1 MSDEADAATADQAET
16 PPPFGDGQALDRL
29 LPGPGVHV
37 ARGLVYAI
45 VLLGVSAVAW
55 AAFTPLDVVVNA
67 RGRLMVRDEPIRVTP
82 PEPGLATEV
91 PVRVGDHVEEG
102 DLLVRLDSFKY
113 GSELGQAQAEMV
125 GLLAEIDRHTRG
137 AREIREGKQFIQ
149 QQMETTD
156 RAVAIEAAK
165 LETLRQAT
173 AEGLAPRMDLQTQE
187 RALIDVRG
195 RSAQLRGELA
205 ARETEATE
213 RDRQA
218 VEGRAKADGLAAKLR
233 QLTGFE
239 HRMSLVSPVAGVVT
253 QLAVLHPGSVVGTG
267 DAAVVLAPDN
277 KPLLAAIQIPNVSM
291 RRLHPGLP
299 VRLRFDAYPYQDF
312 GDLEG
317 VLDRIDPDAGASGEY
332 RAWVSLRQTTLRGV
346 RGAAPVAPGLQL
358 DAEMIVDRRTVLDYL
373 LRPFQRLTEPI
384 RVAE

>member
-1 MSDEADAATADQAET
+1 MIDHADVTDPAET
-16 PPPFGDGQALDRL
+16 PPPFGDGQAGDRL
-29 LPGPGVHV
+29 LPTPGVYL
-37 ARGLVYAI
+37 ARGLVYAV
-45 VLLGVSAVAW
+45 VLLGVAAVAW
-55 AAFTPLDVVVNA
+55 AAITPLDVVVNA

-91 PVRVGDHVEEG
+91 PVRVGDHVREG

-113 GSELGQAQAEMV
+113 GSELGQAQAEMA
-125 GLLAEIDRHTRG
+125 GLLAEIDRHSRG
-137 AREIREGKQFIQ
+137 AREIREGEEFIR

-156 RAVAIEAAK
+156 RAVAIETAK
-165 LETLRQAT
+165 LDTWRRAA
-173 AEGLAPRMDLQTQE
+173 AEGLAPQIDLQTQE
-187 RALIDVRG
+187 RALIDVRS

-205 ARETEATE
+205 AREAEAAE

-233 QLTGFE
+233 QLAGFE
-239 HRMSLVSPVAGVVT
+239 RRMTLVSPVAGVIT

-267 DAAVVLAPDN
+267 DAAVVLAPDD

-291 RRLHPGLP
+291 RRLRPGLL

-346 RGAAPVAPGLQL
+346 RGAAPVTPGLQL

>member
-1 MSDEADAATADQAET
+1 
-16 PPPFGDGQALDRL
+16 
-29 LPGPGVHV
+29 
-37 ARGLVYAI
+37 
-45 VLLGVSAVAW
+45 
-55 AAFTPLDVVVNA
+55 
-67 RGRLMVRDEPIRVTP
+67 MVRDEPIRVTP

-137 AREIREGKQFIQ
+137 AREIREGKEFIQ

-267 DAAVVLAPDN
+267 DAAVVLTPDN

-291 RRLHPGLP
+291 RRLRPGLP